1 MLLASSALYTK
12 TFQRE
17 PNLEKPPC
25 SLRATSVE
33 ALPLLGIA
41 DDSAEM
47 AISTQLTWSDSSA
60 PLMAASRKA
69 HSALV
74 FATGADRADHFRVL
88 VPALVSAVVSAT
100 DASVVSKRKVNV
112 SSR

>member
-1 MLLASSALYTK
+1 MD
-12 TFQRE
+12 FWR
-17 PNLEKPPC
+17 
-25 SLRATSVE
+25 
-33 ALPLLGIA
+33 ALPLLR
-41 DDSAEM
+41 M
-47 AISTQLTWSDSSA
+47 THSDSSA

>member
-1 MLLASSALYTK
+1 MQWNSHFRFWPFASFATCPRFGRLRGTADIDPH
-12 TFQRE
+12 QR
-17 PNLEKPPC
+17 
-25 SLRATSVE
+25 R
-33 ALPLLGIA
+33 
-41 DDSAEM
+41 M
-47 AISTQLTWSDSSA
+47 ARWRSTHRDSSA

-100 DASVVSKRKVNV
+100 DASVVSQRKANV
-112 SSR
+112 ASRSSGTVLSP

>member
-1 MLLASSALYTK
+1 MGGGAVAPPSRLYYVGFCGRYQGKSRHPSTAFKSTLLTH
-12 TFQRE
+12 
-17 PNLEKPPC
+17 
-25 SLRATSVE
+25 SV
-33 ALPLLGIA
+33 
-41 DDSAEM
+41 
-47 AISTQLTWSDSSA
+47 TSA
-60 PLMAASRKA
+60 PSIAALRKA

-100 DASVVSKRKVNV
+100 DTSVVSKRKVNV

>member
-1 MLLASSALYTK
+1 MTDANTLNSLPLSGAQPTRWDVLLAAPQSKMTH
-12 TFQRE
+12 
-17 PNLEKPPC
+17 
-25 SLRATSVE
+25 
-33 ALPLLGIA
+33 
-41 DDSAEM
+41 
-47 AISTQLTWSDSSA
+47 SDSSA

>member
-1 MLLASSALYTK
+1 MVAIG
-12 TFQRE
+12 
-17 PNLEKPPC
+17 
-25 SLRATSVE
+25 
-33 ALPLLGIA
+33 GIA
-41 DDSAEM
+41 DIVQHWHEM
-47 AISTQLTWSDSSA
+47 ARSRMTHSDSSA

-100 DASVVSKRKVNV
+100 DASVVNKRKVNV

>member
-1 MLLASSALYTK
+1 MSLSSESSSFRYWPIASVSDVQSHVRCWGK
-12 TFQRE
+12 TGSDRQ
-17 PNLEKPPC
+17 
-25 SLRATSVE
+25 SVR
-33 ALPLLGIA
+33 
-41 DDSAEM
+41 
-47 AISTQLTWSDSSA
+47 TTRLTHSDSSA